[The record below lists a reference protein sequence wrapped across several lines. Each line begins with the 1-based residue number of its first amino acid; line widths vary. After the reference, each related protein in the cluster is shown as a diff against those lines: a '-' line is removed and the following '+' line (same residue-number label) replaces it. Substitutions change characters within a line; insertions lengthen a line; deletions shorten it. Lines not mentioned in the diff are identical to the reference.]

1 MASSVGGCAY
11 GEWVPDRDPFEPTSS
26 VLQALDPEQRRVA
39 EAVEG
44 PVVVIAGAGT
54 GKTRAITHRIA
65 HAARVG
71 AADPSRTLAVTFT
84 TRAAGEMRGRL
95 AELGVPG
102 VQARTFHSAA
112 LRQLQYFWPRSY
124 GSELPP
130 VSQSRFGMV
139 AESAGRQ
146 RLSTEATTIRD
157 LSAEISWSKVSNVTP
172 GSYPALARAAG
183 REVNGIDPTVVA
195 RVITDYENIKRERGV
210 IDFEDILLCTV
221 AMLHEYPE
229 IAAQVR
235 DRYRHFTVDE
245 YQDVSPLQ
253 QSVLMAWLGERDDLC
268 VVGDPAQSIHSY
280 AGARPDFLTNFTK
293 RYPGATVVRLDR
305 DYRSTPQ
312 VVDLANKV
320 LHPPHFKQGSAAPML
335 LRAQRPDGPEPLF
348 EGHTTDSDEARAV
361 AAWLQALSHRG
372 IEWREM
378 AVLFRINAQAPAFE
392 AALSEAEIPYVVR
405 GSERFYERPEIRQ
418 ALRQLSGHAQNT
430 PHDPGL
436 GSVKAILS
444 GAGWSPEPPAG
455 AGAARERWESLA
467 ALVDLAGEIAQNEPT
482 VDLAGIVEELQQR
495 AARQEAPVGQGV
507 TLATLHSAKGLEW
520 DAVAIAGVAEGSI
533 PFALS
538 TSPAAIA
545 EERRLLYVGVTR
557 AREHLRLSWSRSGGP
572 GRAGRRM
579 SRFLAGLTPGTLK
592 DAAPPS
598 RPRSQRSALS
608 RKCRVCEE
616 SLSTAAERKLGRH
629 ATCESAYDEG
639 LLADLK
645 AWRKEAAE
653 GAPAYIVFT
662 DATLVAIAESL
673 PDDEDALLA
682 VPGVGPTK
690 VERYGTA
697 VLEILAGHR
706 D

>member
-1 MASSVGGCAY
+1 MKGVPELDPVTDVPTAASSEAI
-11 GEWVPDRDPFEPTSS
+11 
-26 VLQALDPEQRRVA
+26 LAALDPDQREVA

-44 PVVVIAGAGT
+44 PLVVIAGAGT

-65 HAARVG
+65 HAATIG
-71 AADPSRTLAVTFT
+71 AADPTRTLAVTFT

-95 AELGVPG
+95 AELGVTG

-130 VSQSRFGMV
+130 VSQSRYGLV
-139 AESAGRQ
+139 AEAAARN
-146 RLSTEATTIRD
+146 RLSHETTTIRD

-172 GSYPALARAAG
+172 GSYPALARG
-183 REVNGIDPTVVA
+183 SHREVNGIEPTVVA
-195 RVITDYENIKRERGV
+195 KVITDYENIKRERGV

-221 AMLHEYPE
+221 AMLHEFPE
-229 IAAQVR
+229 VAAQVR

-253 QSVLMAWLGERDDLC
+253 QAVLMAWLGQREDLC

-280 AGARPDFLTNFTK
+280 AGARPDFLTNFTQRHPDAK
-293 RYPGATVVRLDR
+293 IVRLDR

-320 LHPPHFKQGSAAPML
+320 LHPPQFTHRGPKLL
-335 LRAQRPDGPEPLF
+335 LRAQRPDGPAPVF

-361 AAWLQALSHRG
+361 VSWLQGLNRG
-372 IEWREM
+372 GTEWREM

-392 AALSEAEIPYVVR
+392 AALTEAGVPYVVR

-418 ALRQLSGHAQNT
+418 ALRLLAGHAQNT
-430 PHDPGL
+430 PNDPGL
-436 GSVKAILS
+436 AAVKAILS
-444 GAGWSPEPPAG
+444 GSGWSDEAPVG
-455 AGAARERWESLA
+455 AGAARERWESLS
-467 ALVDLAGEIAQNEPT
+467 ALVDLAAEIAQT
-482 VDLAGIVEELQQR
+482 DSTLDLAGVVDELQAR
-495 AARQEAPVGQGV
+495 AARQEVPVGQGV

-520 DAVAIAGVAEGSI
+520 DAVAVAGVAEGSI
-533 PFALS
+533 PFVLS
-538 TSPAAIA
+538 TTPAAID

-592 DAAPPS
+592 EPVAATS
-598 RPRSQRSALS
+598 RKRRDRSALS
-608 RKCRVCEE
+608 QKCRVCEE
-616 SLSTAAERKLGRH
+616 SLTSAAERKLGRH
-629 ATCESAYDEG
+629 AACPSDYDER
-639 LLADLK
+639 LLLDLK
-645 AWRKEAAE
+645 QWRKQVAD
-653 GAPAYIVFT
+653 GSPAYIVFT
-662 DATLVAIAESL
+662 DATLVAIAEAMPASA
-673 PDDEDALLA
+673 EDLLE
-682 VPGVGPTK
+682 VSGVGPTK
-690 VERYGTA
+690 VERYGQA
-697 VLEILAGHR
+697 VLEILDAHR
-706 D
+706 P

>member
-1 MASSVGGCAY
+1 MKG
-11 GEWVPDRDPFEPTSS
+11 VPELDPAHDSPTAATSEAI
-26 VLQALDPEQRRVA
+26 LAALDPNQREVA

-44 PVVVIAGAGT
+44 PLVVIAGAGT

-65 HAARVG
+65 HAATVG

-95 AELGVPG
+95 TELGFNG

-112 LRQLQYFWPRSY
+112 LRQLQYFWPGSY

-130 VSQSRFGMV
+130 LTQSRYGLV
-139 AESAGRQ
+139 AEAAGRN
-146 RLSTEATTIRD
+146 RLSNETTTIRD

-172 GSYPALARAAG
+172 GSYPSLARG
-183 REVNGIDPTVVA
+183 SHREVNGVEPTVVA
-195 RVITDYENIKRERGV
+195 KVITDYENIKRERGV

-253 QSVLMAWLGERDDLC
+253 QSVLMGWLGDREDLC

-280 AGARPDFLTNFTK
+280 AGARPDFLTNFTQRHPDAK
-293 RYPGATVVRLDR
+293 VVRLDR

-320 LHPPHFKQGSAAPML
+320 LYPPQFNHRGPKL
-335 LRAQRPDGPEPLF
+335 LLKAQQPDGPAPLF
-348 EGHTTDSDEARAV
+348 EGHTTDSDEARSV
-361 AAWLQALSHRG
+361 VNWLQGLNRAG
-372 IEWREM
+372 TQWREM

-392 AALSEAEIPYVVR
+392 AALTEAGVPYVVR
-405 GSERFYERPEIRQ
+405 GSERFYERAEIRQ
-418 ALRQLSGHAQNT
+418 ALRLLAGHAQNT
-430 PHDPGL
+430 PSDPGL
-436 GSVKAILS
+436 ASVKAILS
-444 GAGWSPEPPAG
+444 GSGWSADAPVG
-455 AGAARERWESLA
+455 AGAARERWESLS
-467 ALVDLAGEIAQNEPT
+467 ALVDLASEIAQTDPT
-482 VDLAGIVEELQQR
+482 IELSGVVDELQAR

-520 DAVAIAGVAEGSI
+520 DAVALAGVAEGSI
-533 PFALS
+533 PFVLS
-538 TSPAAIA
+538 TTPAAID

-557 AREHLRLSWSRSGGP
+557 ARQHLRISWSRSGGP

-592 DAAPPS
+592 EPLASAERKRRD
-598 RPRSQRSALS
+598 RSALS
-608 RKCRVCEE
+608 QRCRVCDE
-616 SLSTAAERKLGRH
+616 SLTSAAERKLGRH
-629 ATCESAYDEG
+629 STCPSDYDER
-639 LLADLK
+639 LLLELK
-645 AWRKEAAE
+645 QWRKEVAD
-653 GAPAYIVFT
+653 GSPAYIVFT
-662 DATLVAIAESL
+662 DATLVAIAEAM
-673 PDDEDALLA
+673 PADAVDLLE
-682 VPGVGPTK
+682 VSGVGPTK
-690 VERYGTA
+690 VERYGGA
-697 VLEILAGHR
+697 VLEILDAHR
-706 D
+706 E